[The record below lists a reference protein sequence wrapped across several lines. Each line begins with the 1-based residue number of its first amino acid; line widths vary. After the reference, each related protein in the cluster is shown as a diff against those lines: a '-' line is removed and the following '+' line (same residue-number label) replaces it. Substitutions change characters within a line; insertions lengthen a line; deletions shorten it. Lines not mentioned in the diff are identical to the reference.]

1 MTLQYARSFDANQNR
16 IQIIEQII
24 EPHLFAGA
32 GDSFGIDGLEE
43 VALFFV
49 PRPELFSISVVHVQA
64 LSEAIGG
71 DTGEVTKEQPEDLF

>member
-43 VALFFV
+43 VDLCFV
-49 PRPELFSISVVHVQA
+49 PRPELFSFFCCACAGAFRSPWRRHWR
-64 LSEAIGG
+64 GH
-71 DTGEVTKEQPEDLF
+71 